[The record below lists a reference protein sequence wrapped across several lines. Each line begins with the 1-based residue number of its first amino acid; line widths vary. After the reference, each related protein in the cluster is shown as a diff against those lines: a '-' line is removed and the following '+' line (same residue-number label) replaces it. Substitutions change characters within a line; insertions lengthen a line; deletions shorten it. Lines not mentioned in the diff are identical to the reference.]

1 MEPALCLGRFH
12 YFLFSYAVLFLSFY
26 FTSEFCEGVPKIVFS
41 IPHLTESFLYHYNII
56 LYMKNKPAWEKL
68 EKEIK
73 EAKKDPEFIA
83 ALEDFIDFHSGKTS
97 Q

>member
-1 MEPALCLGRFH
+1 
-12 YFLFSYAVLFLSFY
+12 
-26 FTSEFCEGVPKIVFS
+26 
-41 IPHLTESFLYHYNII
+41 
-56 LYMKNKPAWEKL
+56 MKNKPAWEKL